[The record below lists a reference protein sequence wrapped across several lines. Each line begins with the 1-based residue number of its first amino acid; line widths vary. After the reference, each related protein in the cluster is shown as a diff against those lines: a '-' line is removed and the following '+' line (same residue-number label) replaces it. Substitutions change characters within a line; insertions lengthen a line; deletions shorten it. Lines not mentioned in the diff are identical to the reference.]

1 MSGWTLSMQEIEAKA
16 NALRDNASSASHSI
30 SESEPL
36 VSAAESAAGSKRI
49 LPGASADASK
59 PVSRQRTTRL
69 STPPIPAAASSVGD
83 QSQAPNT
90 NSSDPSTTSPVVGD
104 PYSIVAKVIPS
115 NLLFGRFGSL
125 GYASL
130 EDIIKMSRPHL
141 VDLAVTLEI
150 FNSPADAIPV
160 FTVPTLRQMVSMV
173 TGSAASY
180 TMEPSGIMTFP
191 DGVTVERPHFPEPA
205 A

>member
-1 MSGWTLSMQEIEAKA
+1 MQEIEAKA

-36 VSAAESAAGSKRI
+36 VSAAESAAGSKRT
-49 LPGASADASK
+49 LPGASDNASK
-59 PVSRQRTTRL
+59 SVTKQRITRL
-69 STPPIPAAASSVGD
+69 STPIPAAASSGGD

-90 NSSDPSTTSPVVGD
+90 TSSDPSTTSPVVGD
-104 PYSIVAKVIPS
+104 PCSIVAKVIPS

-141 VDLAVTLEI
+141 IDLAVTLEI
-150 FNSPADAIPV
+150 FNSPADATPV
-160 FTVPTLRQMVSMV
+160 FTVPTLRQLVSMV

-180 TMEPSGIMTFP
+180 TMESSGIMTFP